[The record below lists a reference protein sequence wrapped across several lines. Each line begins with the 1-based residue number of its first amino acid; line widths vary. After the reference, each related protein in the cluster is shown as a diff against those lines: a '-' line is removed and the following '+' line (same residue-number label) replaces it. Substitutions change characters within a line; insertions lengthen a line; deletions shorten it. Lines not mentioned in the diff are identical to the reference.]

1 MSSITKTGNAYT
13 TGDGAA
19 FASPVDA
26 ITHQLRSCLL
36 DQGFSTIATAE
47 ICARPELVHEVM
59 GEYFTALEEW
69 PDVEDAPY
77 PEDPA

>member
-1 MSSITKTGNAYT
+1 
-13 TGDGAA
+13 
-19 FASPVDA
+19 
-26 ITHQLRSCLL
+26 LL